1 MKTNLIMTN
10 AMNTKKNRR
19 SKAAG
24 EGKSLSCNDCRN
36 CFMHEGPGGR
46 RHYYCMARREGLGYD
61 AARRKACEAFL
72 SNR

>member
-1 MKTNLIMTN
+1 MT
-10 AMNTKKNRR
+10 NTKKNRR
-19 SKAAG
+19 SKAKG
-24 EGKSLSCNDCRN
+24 EDKSLSCNDCRN
-36 CFMHEGPGGR
+36 CFLHERADGR

>member
-1 MKTNLIMTN
+1 MT
-10 AMNTKKNRR
+10 NTKKNRR
-19 SKAAG
+19 SKEKGEG

-36 CFMHEGPGGR
+36 CFMHEGADGR

-61 AARRKACEAFL
+61 AARREACEAFL